1 MGTEQVMVDK
11 KPEVVVEQASPKLRP
26 LRDRML
32 SKAIHIFEYFGLLVI
47 SLATVYASIIEAL
60 HMVNSGVVTLGD
72 LLLLFLY
79 LEVLAMV
86 AIYLKSGKLPI
97 RFPIYIAMVALARL
111 LILDMKELTEWEMIS
126 IAATITLL
134 SFSVLI
140 LRYGHTKMPYA
151 AENRSNDK

>member
-60 HMVNSGVVTLGD
+60 HMVNSGVVTALQH
-72 LLLLFLY
+72 
-79 LEVLAMV
+79 
-86 AIYLKSGKLPI
+86 SGNFQSPI
-97 RFPIYIAMVALARL
+97 NRRPR
-111 LILDMKELTEWEMIS
+111 
-126 IAATITLL
+126 
-134 SFSVLI
+134 I
-140 LRYGHTKMPYA
+140 LRIFQQA
-151 AENRSNDK
+151 I